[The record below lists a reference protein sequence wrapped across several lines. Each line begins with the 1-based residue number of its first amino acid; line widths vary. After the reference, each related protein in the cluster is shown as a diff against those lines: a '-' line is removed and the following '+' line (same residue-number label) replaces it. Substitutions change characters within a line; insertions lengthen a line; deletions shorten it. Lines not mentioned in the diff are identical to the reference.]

1 MNAGV
6 VITNK
11 VAMLV
16 HHATYLTMHLSSYE
30 IIFLFTMCS
39 NGIQLNVLMEQCAW
53 LVVYQKRMAV

>member
-11 VAMLV
+11 VAMLA

-30 IIFLFTMCS
+30 IIFF
-39 NGIQLNVLMEQCAW
+39 IHNVL
-53 LVVYQKRMAV
+53 